1 LTNFKNY
8 GILII
13 EKRKR
18 GQNEKEKPNGTTAY
32 KLSKQNKFT
41 KCLLDKL
48 KKMCYN
54 ISIVKE
60 KKDLYITNFDR
71 SKRAES

>member
-1 LTNFKNY
+1 MYIESVQLKNFRNY
-8 GILII
+8 DILII

-18 GQNEKEKPNGTTAY
+18 EQNKKEPNGTTAY

-41 KCLLDKL
+41 KCLLDKF
-48 KKMCYN
+48 KKVCYN

-60 KKDLYITNFDR
+60 KNKPLHNKF
-71 SKRAES
+71 